1 MELESVNWLAVGV
14 GAVAAF
20 LLGWLVYSPMLFLK
34 GWAAGSGVDLDGGGK
49 PPVFAMIAQI
59 SALVLLSLVV
69 GITASTNA
77 LITAILAIL
86 AAAAFAVSNG
96 AFCRK
101 SAYAMAVDGGYI
113 VAAGVVMILVQGI
126 L

>member
-1 MELESVNWLAVGV
+1 MEFAAINWLATLV

-20 LLGWLVYSPMLFLK
+20 FLGWLVYSPILFIK
-34 GWAAGSGVDLDGGGK
+34 GWAEGSGVDLKDGGG
-49 PPVFAMIAQI
+49 PPVFAMVAQI
-59 SALVLLSLVV
+59 VALLLLAIVV
-69 GITASTNA
+69 GITATGDA

-101 SAYAMAVDGGYI
+101 SSFAMAVDGGYVI
-113 VAAGVVMILVQGI
+113 AAGVVMILAQG
-126 L
+126 LL

>member
-1 MELESVNWLAVGV
+1 MEFAAINWLATLV

-20 LLGWLVYSPMLFLK
+20 FLGWLVYSPILFVK
-34 GWAAGSGVDLDGGGK
+34 RWAEGSGVDLKDGGG
-49 PPVFAMIAQI
+49 PPVFAMVAQI
-59 SALVLLSLVV
+59 VALVLLAMVV
-69 GITASTNA
+69 GITATSDA

-101 SAYAMAVDGGYI
+101 STFAMAVDGGYVI
-113 VAAGVVMILVQGI
+113 AAGAVMILAQG
-126 L
+126 LL